1 MNVLFS
7 FDFYMVYIPECKQQ
21 LRPWN
26 NTRRFVLLSFFYK
39 NQKLLTLREH
49 TFCFWWGPYC
59 SSSHRIV
66 LWCAGLSF
74 PVFDFSVSLTFIF
87 KRNMIHLCEWWFIIT
102 LCYLVFVLCL
112 ECPMSTGFS
121 FSAFDFFISLIFIF
135 KRNMLHVCEWWFII
149 TLCYLVLVLC
159 LLCPVSTWLST
170 LDLFDFSISPTF
182 IFKRNMIHLCEWW
195 SIITL
200 CYLVLVLCHV
210 CPVSTWLSILDF
222 LIFLYFSNVYFQTE
236 HDTFVW
242 VMIHHYSVLL
252 SLSPVSFVPSVYLIV
267 HSWFIWFLYFSNV
280 YFQTEHDAFVRVM
293 IHHYSVLL
301 SFRPVSCVSSVY
313 LIVYS

>member
-1 MNVLFS
+1 
-7 FDFYMVYIPECKQQ
+7 MVYIPECKQQ

-87 KRNMIHLCEWWFIIT
+87 KRNMIHL
-102 LCYLVFVLCL
+102 
-112 ECPMSTGFS
+112 
-121 FSAFDFFISLIFIF
+121 
-135 KRNMLHVCEWWFII
+135 CEWWFII

>member
-149 TLCYLVLVLC
+149 TLCYLVLVMC
-159 LLCPVSTWLST
+159 LLCPVSAQSNDGSSLTQMYHVP
-170 LDLFDFSISPTF
+170 FEN
-182 IFKRNMIHLCEWW
+182 KRWRNREILKNQEWT
-195 SIITL
+195 IK
-200 CYLVLVLCHV
+200 
-210 CPVSTWLSILDF
+210 
-222 LIFLYFSNVYFQTE
+222 
-236 HDTFVW
+236 
-242 VMIHHYSVLL
+242 
-252 SLSPVSFVPSVYLIV
+252 
-267 HSWFIWFLYFSNV
+267 
-280 YFQTEHDAFVRVM
+280 
-293 IHHYSVLL
+293 
-301 SFRPVSCVSSVY
+301 
-313 LIVYS
+313 